1 MDDVTAS
8 PAPAAADATLFR
20 VDDLIVDLGRRRVMR
35 ARVDL
40 KLPGLSF
47 DLFVVLVRAAPNIVT
62 VRRLMDLV
70 WPDAVV
76 SPETISQRVKLLRS
90 ALGDD
95 VKSPRYVGGVRS
107 RGYRI
112 VAAVTELGPEAPLPD
127 VRSAAAVPP
136 GTGWSIASLLLA
148 IVIVFV
154 LRGSADPEIGRVTG
168 NAKQGLSPEL
178 PARSVAVLPFESLG
192 PNAQKDGYLAS
203 GLSDS
208 VLHALAANPQIAVI
222 ARRSFLQSGI
232 D

>member
-35 ARVDL
+35 ASVDL

-90 ALGDD
+90 ALSDD
-95 VKSPRYVGGVRS
+95 VKSPRYVGGVRN

-112 VAAVTELGPEAPLPD
+112 VAAVTELSAEAPSPD
-127 VRSAAAVPP
+127 VPSAAAVPLN
-136 GTGWSIASLLLA
+136 GIGWGIASLLLA

-154 LRGSADPEIGRVTG
+154 LRGSANPEAGRVTG
-168 NAKQGLSPEL
+168 NAKQISSLEL
-178 PARSVAVLPFESLG
+178 PARSVAVLP
-192 PNAQKDGYLAS
+192 
-203 GLSDS
+203 
-208 VLHALAANPQIAVI
+208 
-222 ARRSFLQSGI
+222 
-232 D
+232 